1 MTSAEPRATT
11 VDTLG
16 TPSPGPPG
24 PTRRAPNRWAW
35 TIGRVAGIDIQVHAT
50 FLLLLLWVA
59 FTEYQRVGT
68 GAAAIKG
75 VVFMLAVF
83 GSVVLHEYGHAL
95 TAAHFGVRTRA
106 ILLLPIG
113 GVSQLEEI
121 PRNPRQELA
130 IAIAGPLVTIGLVIV
145 LYIVLRVTGTPA
157 GPAQALSG
165 TGGSFVARLM
175 WINVVL
181 AVFNLFP
188 AFPLDGGRVLRALI
202 AMRTDYVRATEIA
215 ARVGQGFALLFG
227 LYGLFVSGN
236 VLLVLVAFFIW
247 VGAAGEA
254 AAVRVTSAVDG
265 VPVSRIMATNIRALS
280 ADEPLAVAAQE
291 VVSGFQDDF
300 PVVSDHKVTG
310 VLTRPDLLRALAAG
324 RQRDTVGDVMQ
335 RDFAS
340 TTPDE
345 MLSVAVAR
353 LRQCRC
359 RTLAV
364 LRDGVLVG
372 LLTMDRIGEF
382 IAIESA
388 RRDGRPA
395 AANAQRPA

>member
-1 MTSAEPRATT
+1 
-11 VDTLG
+11 
-16 TPSPGPPG
+16 
-24 PTRRAPNRWAW
+24 
-35 TIGRVAGIDIQVHAT
+35 
-50 FLLLLLWVA
+50 
-59 FTEYQRVGT
+59 
-68 GAAAIKG
+68 
-75 VVFMLAVF
+75 MLAVF

-113 GVSQLEEI
+113 GVSQLEQI

-145 LYIVLRVTGTPA
+145 LYLVLRITGTPA
-157 GPAQALSG
+157 QPEQALSG

-215 ARVGQGFALLFG
+215 ARVGQAFALLFG
-227 LYGLFVSGN
+227 LYGLFVSSN

-265 VPVSRIMATNIRALS
+265 VPVSRVMATDMRALS

-291 VVSGFQDDF
+291 VVSGFQHDF
-300 PVVSDHKVTG
+300 PVVSDQKVTG
-310 VLTRPDLLRALAAG
+310 VLTRADLLRALAAG
-324 RQRDTVGDVMQ
+324 RQRDTVGDVMHW
-335 RDFAS
+335 DFAS

-345 MLSVAVAR
+345 MLSVALSR
-353 LRQCRC
+353 LQQCHC
-359 RTLAV
+359 RTLPV
-364 LRDGVLVG
+364 LRDGALAG

-388 RRDGRPA
+388 RREARPA
-395 AANAQRPA
+395 PANAQQPA

>member
-1 MTSAEPRATT
+1 VTSTEPRAATG
-11 VDTLG
+11 G
-16 TPSPGPPG
+16 TPGAPSPGSPG
-24 PTRRAPNRWAW
+24 ATRRSQNRWAW

-59 FTEYQRVGT
+59 FAEYQRVGT
-68 GAAAIKG
+68 GAAAIEG

-113 GVSQLEEI
+113 GVSQLEQI
-121 PRNPRQELA
+121 PRDPRQELA

-157 GPAQALSG
+157 DPQQALSG

-181 AVFNLFP
+181 AVFNLLP
-188 AFPLDGGRVLRALI
+188 AFPLDGGRVLRALF

-254 AAVRVTSAVDG
+254 AAVRLSTALDG
-265 VPVSRIMATNIRALS
+265 VPVSRVMATDIRTLS

-291 VVSGFQDDF
+291 VASGFQLDF
-300 PVVSDHKVTG
+300 PVVSNHKVTG
-310 VLTRPDLLRALAAG
+310 VLTRADLLRALAAG
-324 RQRDTVGDVMQ
+324 GQGDTVGDVMR

-353 LRQCRC
+353 LQECHC
-359 RTLAV
+359 RTLPV
-364 LRDGVLVG
+364 LRDGVLAG

-382 IAIESA
+382 IASESA
-388 RRDGRPA
+388 RRAARPA
-395 AANAQRPA
+395 AANAQQPA

>member
-1 MTSAEPRATT
+1 MTSTEPRAT
-11 VDTLG
+11 VVG
-16 TPSPGPPG
+16 APGAPSPGSLG
-24 PTRRAPNRWAW
+24 PTRRPANRWSW

-59 FTEYQRVGT
+59 FAEYQRAGT
-68 GAAAIKG
+68 GAAAIQG

-113 GVSQLEEI
+113 GVSQLEQI

-145 LYIVLRVTGTPA
+145 LYLVLLVTGTPA
-157 GPAQALSG
+157 QPEQALSG

-215 ARVGQGFALLFG
+215 ARVGQAFALLFG
-227 LYGLFVSGN
+227 LYGLFVSSN

-265 VPVSRIMATNIRALS
+265 VPVSRVMATDMRALS

-291 VVSGFQDDF
+291 VVSGFQHDF
-300 PVVSDHKVTG
+300 PVVSDQKVTG
-310 VLTRPDLLRALAAG
+310 VLTRADLLRALAAG
-324 RQRDTVGDVMQ
+324 RQRDTVGDVMH

-345 MLSVAVAR
+345 MLSVALSR
-353 LRQCRC
+353 LQQCHC
-359 RTLAV
+359 RTLPV
-364 LRDGVLVG
+364 LRDGALAG

-388 RRDGRPA
+388 RREARPA
-395 AANAQRPA
+395 PANAQQPA

>member
-1 MTSAEPRATT
+1 
-11 VDTLG
+11 
-16 TPSPGPPG
+16 
-24 PTRRAPNRWAW
+24 
-35 TIGRVAGIDIQVHAT
+35 
-50 FLLLLLWVA
+50 
-59 FTEYQRVGT
+59 
-68 GAAAIKG
+68 
-75 VVFMLAVF
+75 MLAVF

-113 GVSQLEEI
+113 GVSQLEQI

-145 LYIVLRVTGTPA
+145 LYLVLRVTGTPA
-157 GPAQALSG
+157 QPEQALSG

-215 ARVGQGFALLFG
+215 ARVGQAFALLFG
-227 LYGLFVSGN
+227 LYGLFVSSN

-265 VPVSRIMATNIRALS
+265 VPVSRVMATDMRALS

-291 VVSGFQDDF
+291 VVSGFQHDF
-300 PVVSDHKVTG
+300 PVVSDQKVTG
-310 VLTRPDLLRALAAG
+310 VLTRADLLRALAAG
-324 RQRDTVGDVMQ
+324 RQRDTVGDVMH

-345 MLSVAVAR
+345 MLSVALSR
-353 LRQCRC
+353 LQQCHC
-359 RTLAV
+359 RTLPV
-364 LRDGVLVG
+364 LRDGALAG

-388 RRDGRPA
+388 RREARPA
-395 AANAQRPA
+395 PANARQPA

>member
-1 MTSAEPRATT
+1 MTSTEPRAT
-11 VDTLG
+11 VVG
-16 TPSPGPPG
+16 APGAPSPGSLG
-24 PTRRAPNRWAW
+24 PTRRPANRWSW

-59 FTEYQRVGT
+59 FAEYQRAGT
-68 GAAAIKG
+68 SAAAIQG

-113 GVSQLEEI
+113 GVSQLEQI

-145 LYIVLRVTGTPA
+145 LYLVLRVTGTPA
-157 GPAQALSG
+157 QPEQALSG

-215 ARVGQGFALLFG
+215 ARVGQAFALLFG
-227 LYGLFVSGN
+227 LYGLFVSSN

-265 VPVSRIMATNIRALS
+265 VPVSRVMATDMRALS

-291 VVSGFQDDF
+291 VVSGFQHDF
-300 PVVSDHKVTG
+300 PVVSDQKVTG
-310 VLTRPDLLRALAAG
+310 VLTRADLLRALAAG
-324 RQRDTVGDVMQ
+324 RQRDTVGDVMHW
-335 RDFAS
+335 DFAS

-345 MLSVAVAR
+345 MLSVALSR
-353 LRQCRC
+353 LQQCHC
-359 RTLAV
+359 RTLPV
-364 LRDGVLVG
+364 LRDGALAG

-388 RRDGRPA
+388 RREARPA
-395 AANAQRPA
+395 PANAQQPA